1 MEQPLF
7 WHQGLFLQ
15 PQHLQLN
22 DLYNQSQFTPYHKYL
37 QPYLFGA
44 GDIEIK
50 EERLSNYS
58 FQLNKGKFWFNDM
71 TYAVVND
78 NAVIEPRFFNKDT
91 WDKTT
96 DHLIVYVGLKRHS
109 NNSENVSLIK
119 TGGNLSGLQTRYVS
133 DINPEKVNDLYNGKS
148 AAQIKKMS
156 YLLKIFF
163 HTEISKLS
171 SYELIKIAKIEHK
184 DEKVQIVKEFI
195 PPCVSLKSSPELF
208 DLIKDIHNQALFK
221 GQELES
227 YKQDRGVYNA
237 EFGSKDMV
245 YLLALRSFNR
255 YIPLLT
261 HMVEGHNVH
270 PCDAY
275 LVLKQFIGELSS
287 FSEKIDVSG
296 NDKNKNPLL
305 LKYDHEELFACFTS
319 AGNLISTLL
328 GEITAGPEYVIPFIL
343 SEEPYFSAEIK
354 PESFHGNNNYYLV
367 INTTDEADDILED
380 LDVEVKLGTEEHLSG
395 FVDRALPGIKL
406 TYLPAPPQELP
417 RRRGSIYFRLDSHC
431 KEWGLVEKE
440 KSISLYW
447 NNHPEDVRIEM
458 MIVRRR

>member
-1 MEQPLF
+1 MEKPLF

-22 DLYNQSQFTPYHKYL
+22 DLHNQSKFTPYHKYL
-37 QPYLFGA
+37 QSYLYGA
-44 GDIEIK
+44 GNIEIK
-50 EERLSNYS
+50 EGALSNYS
-58 FQLNKGKFWFNDM
+58 LQIDKGEFWFKDM
-71 TYAVVND
+71 TYTVVND
-78 NAVIEPRFFNKDT
+78 NAIIEPRAFNDV
-91 WDKTT
+91 WDEKT
-96 DHLIVYVGLKRHS
+96 DNLIVYVGLKRHS
-109 NNSENVSLIK
+109 NNSENVSSIK
-119 TGGNLSGLQTRYVS
+119 AGDSLVELQTRYVS

-148 AAQIKKMS
+148 AAQVKKMS

-163 HTEISKLS
+163 HTEIAQLAN
-171 SYELIKIAKIEHK
+171 YELIPIAKIERN
-184 DEKVQIVKEFI
+184 DEEIRIVKEFI
-195 PPCVSLKSSPELF
+195 PPCISIKSSSELF
-208 DLIKDIHNQALFK
+208 NIVKEIYNQAMFK

-255 YIPLLT
+255 YIPILT
-261 HMVEGHNVH
+261 HMVEGHNFH
-270 PCDAY
+270 PCNAY

-296 NDKNKNPLL
+296 NDKEGNPLL
-305 LKYDHEELFACFTS
+305 LQYNHEELFSCFTS
-319 AGNLISTLL
+319 AVSLIYTLL
-328 GEITAGPEYVIPFIL
+328 GEITAGPEYVIPFKEAED
-343 SEEPYFSAEIK
+343 SYFSAEIR
-354 PESFHGNNNYYLV
+354 PESFEGNNNYYLV
-367 INTTDEADDILED
+367 INTTEEPDDILED
-380 LDVEVKLGTEEHLSG
+380 LDVEVKLGTKEHLAG
-395 FVDRALPGIKL
+395 FIDRALPGIILK
-406 TYLPAPPQELP
+406 YLPAPPQELP
-417 RRRGSIYFRLDSHC
+417 RRRGSIYFRLDNHC